1 MFNSLHHKN
10 LSRLAVAGTATL
22 VSPATC
28 GRGSIQHL
36 ISNSLMNQLTNLITP
51 LQLSRD
57 LYKSTIFLQ
66 NKANLKHLF
75 ESITAYEISG
85 SVNFMLFFRQK
96 NKAKQ
101 SQFKP
106 NFSPILALFFP
117 KLALIR
123 NKIVVLEHIL
133 KGWCADSRVEK
144 ACFGRP
150 MQCTQKPSKTAATKP
165 NQRQSA
171 INLFCKFCC
180 KTILLKY
187 NLIFVYFLERKV
199 NGEAIF
205 RFDRRMG
212 IQGVPSLCPQNA

>member
-1 MFNSLHHKN
+1 M
-10 LSRLAVAGTATL
+10 
-22 VSPATC
+22 
-28 GRGSIQHL
+28 
-36 ISNSLMNQLTNLITP
+36 
-51 LQLSRD
+51 
-57 LYKSTIFLQ
+57 Q
-66 NKANLKHLF
+66 NKANF
-75 ESITAYEISG
+75 ENDQMNTSTCNTSCYD
-85 SVNFMLFFRQK
+85 NFRNFSRPK

-101 SQFKP
+101 SQNEP
-106 NFSPILALFFP
+106 NFQCNYVKMGNLECEILSECVHTSYSILSVLRSLGVEGSPILALFFP

>member
-1 MFNSLHHKN
+1 
-10 LSRLAVAGTATL
+10 
-22 VSPATC
+22 
-28 GRGSIQHL
+28 
-36 ISNSLMNQLTNLITP
+36 MNQLTNLLINKLTKKMQNEP
-51 LQLSRD
+51 NFKNYQMNTSTCNTSCYDNFRNFSRP
-57 LYKSTIFLQ
+57 
-66 NKANLKHLF
+66 
-75 ESITAYEISG
+75 
-85 SVNFMLFFRQK
+85 K

-101 SQFKP
+101 SQNEP
-106 NFSPILALFFP
+106 NFSPILASFFP

>member
-106 NFSPILALFFP
+106 NYRPKLALFFP
-117 KLALIR
+117 KLALNLPAPR
-123 NKIVVLEHIL
+123 SSTSEVGCQSACPSEPE
-133 KGWCADSRVEK
+133 GRSRVKSVVEK
-144 ACFGRP
+144 LSLF
-150 MQCTQKPSKTAATKP
+150 TLKKSNK
-165 NQRQSA
+165 SA
-171 INLFCKFCC
+171 KSVINLFQNIIDKF
-180 KTILLKY
+180 
-187 NLIFVYFLERKV
+187 F
-199 NGEAIF
+199 
-205 RFDRRMG
+205 
-212 IQGVPSLCPQNA
+212 